1 MKMTSSY
8 ANKLLRKLSE
18 DKAFWNT
25 KEKGSCFY
33 TAAADEEEP
42 AIPEYDYKTVADTI
56 DEIDEKIVKIKHA
69 INVVNATSELQIGD
83 KKMTIDAILVRM
95 AQLNKR
101 KFFLDMLRKQEP
113 KTRLNSG
120 YTSRKTAPE
129 YQYVNYDLDLVKSEY
144 DRIDAEIAAMQIGLD
159 KFNQT
164 FEFDV
169 IY

>member
-8 ANKLLRKLSE
+8 ANKVLRKLNE
-18 DKAFWNT
+18 DKAFWDN
-25 KEKGSCFY
+25 KEKSSCFY
-33 TAAADEEEP
+33 TAAADEEDP
-42 AIPEYDYKTVADTI
+42 VIPEYDYKTVADTI

-83 KKMTIDAILVRM
+83 KKMTIDEILVRM

-101 KFFLDMLRKQEP
+101 KSFLDSLRKQEP
-113 KTRLNSG
+113 KTRMNSG
-120 YTSRKTAPE
+120 YLARKTAPE
-129 YQYVNYDLDLVKSEY
+129 YQYINYDLDIVKGEY
-144 DRIDAEIAAMQIGLD
+144 DRIDEEIAIMQIELD

-164 FEFDV
+164 YEFEV